1 MASSPLSILPT
12 LAVSVEGP
20 DITKLLKSNRI
31 YPKKIKQ
38 WASLCLLV
46 VTWQISLL
54 HLQILRLHAP
64 AFVPEK
70 NPIQVNIL
78 AQYFDQILPPPLLVD
93 SK

>member
-12 LAVSVEGP
+12 LAVAVEGP

-70 NPIQVNIL
+70 TPIQVNIL
-78 AQYFDQILPPPLLVD
+78 AQYLDQILPPPLLVD